1 MPCDPEKLKELHTAA
16 DVALFDLHRYMEQNG
31 DGDGFWR
38 DVYRHRAELGLM
50 IHARMEYW
58 KTAHLPDCEF
68 VEDNGNKCYQKSS
81 GKAHG
86 MECCTEHYRIRCD
99 VMGEEE

>member
-1 MPCDPEKLKELHTAA
+1 MACDPEKLKELEYACSA
-16 DVALFDLHRYMEQNG
+16 SLGALHQYMESNG
-31 DGDGFWR
+31 DDFWR

-50 IHARMEYW
+50 IYARREYW
-58 KTAHLPDCEF
+58 KTAHLPNCEF

-86 MECCTEHYRIRCD
+86 MECCAEHYRIRCD